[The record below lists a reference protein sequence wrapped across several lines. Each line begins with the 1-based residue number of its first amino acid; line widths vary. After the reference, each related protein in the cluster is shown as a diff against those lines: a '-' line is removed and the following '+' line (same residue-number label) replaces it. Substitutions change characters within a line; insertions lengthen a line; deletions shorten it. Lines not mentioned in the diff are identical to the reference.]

1 MFVINNVS
9 VRLLSKE
16 KSSNFFKTSKK
27 VKLLNNS
34 KVLTLLILRSLLIW
48 VESLPRGF
56 TVSIITDK
64 STLA

>member
-27 VKLLNNS
+27 VKLLINS

-48 VESLPRGF
+48 VDSLPRGF

>member
-48 VESLPRGF
+48 VESLLRDF